1 MGSTVQPHRH
11 GVQPSART
19 STPGGRGDHWRRLHL
34 HGRGRVLAPE
44 AVLGRAGRK
53 WDKWA
58 GWRPRKGWRNR
69 TRKKMGER
77 GQRAGWRE
85 TSRGRGA
92 GLVRRA
98 GLREQGGPGEGA
110 RAGWAAQKKRG
121 AAGWASAAGWAAREK
136 GGVWASLFPI
146 LLSFIFSISYCY
158 KSNSLLNACFTS
170 SLIKQNEST
179 LHHDATIKA
188 PLGFYFTRFTYI
200 KQNSSPLFEK
210 KVEKKES
217 KRVTPEFG
225 GY

>member
-92 GLVRRA
+92 G
-98 GLREQGGPGEGA
+98 G
-110 RAGWAAQKKRG
+110 
-121 AAGWASAAGWAAREK
+121 ASAAGWAAREK

>member
-11 GVQPSART
+11 GVRPSART
-19 STPGGRGDHWRRLHL
+19 STPGGRGDRWRRLHL

-58 GWRPRKGWRNR
+58 GWQPRKGWRNR

-98 GLREQGGPGEGA
+98 GLREKGGPGEGA
-110 RAGWAAQKKRG
+110 RAGWAAQKKGGERG
-121 AAGWASAAGWAAREK
+121 GPRPRDGPPGKRE
-136 GGVWASLFPI
+136 GSGPLYFPFFY
-146 LLSFIFSISYCY
+146 LLSFLFPTV
-158 KSNSLLNACFTS
+158 SNRIL
-170 SLIKQNEST
+170 
-179 LHHDATIKA
+179 
-188 PLGFYFTRFTYI
+188 Y
-200 KQNSSPLFEK
+200 
-210 KVEKKES
+210 
-217 KRVTPEFG
+217 
-225 GY
+225 